1 MALSDCKLVWKNG
14 KIVPWEQATFHVS
27 CHGLHYGTGVFE
39 GIRCYDTP
47 AGPAVFRLD
56 SHIERWFASARLYGM
71 AWPYS
76 RQDLTRAV
84 LDVIRANEFRACY
97 IRPMA
102 FYGSHSLAIHPAG
115 CPVELVILAWP
126 CGTYLGADSRVAGI
140 DVCLSSWRKF
150 SMHAIPAKA
159 KACGQYLNSV
169 LALQDAVAR
178 GFTETLLLGDDGNL
192 TEGSGENLFV
202 VRRNR
207 LLTNDQDSGV
217 LLGITRD
224 TIIRIAN
231 DLDIAVFVQK
241 LEVDHLFKADE
252 AFLTG
257 TAAEITPIATVDL
270 TVIGRGKRGPMTAK
284 LQDAYLK
291 AASGRSSRYHDWL
304 TYVTLH

>member
-56 SHIERWFASARLYGM
+56 SHIDRWFASARLYGM

-76 RQDLTRAV
+76 RQGLTQAV
-84 LDVIRANEFRACY
+84 LDVVRANEFRACY
-97 IRPMA
+97 IRPIA

-115 CPVELVILAWP
+115 CPIELVILAWP
-126 CGTYLGADSRVAGI
+126 RGTYLGADAHVAGI

-150 SMHAIPAKA
+150 STHAIPAKA
-159 KACGQYLNSV
+159 KACGQYVNSV
-169 LALQDAVAR
+169 LALQDAAAR
-178 GFTETLLLGDDGNL
+178 GFTETLLLGDDGNI
-192 TEGSGENLFV
+192 TEGSGGNLFV

-231 DLDIAVFVQK
+231 DLDIAVYVQK
-241 LEVDHLFKADE
+241 LEVDHLFEADE

-257 TAAEITPIATVDL
+257 TAGEITPIATVDL
-270 TVIGRGKRGPMTAK
+270 TVIGRGKRGPMTTT